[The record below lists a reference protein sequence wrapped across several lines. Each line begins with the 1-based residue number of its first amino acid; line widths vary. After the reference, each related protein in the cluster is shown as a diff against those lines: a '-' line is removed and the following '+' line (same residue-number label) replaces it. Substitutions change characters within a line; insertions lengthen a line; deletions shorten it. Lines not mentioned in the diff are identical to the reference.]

1 MQINELNIDVSTV
14 NRIAKIGIQTVE
26 ELREEMYK
34 PDTRISEP
42 DAFRCERAMKAA
54 GLTKYVRGDE
64 VDAGMLANATR
75 LTWDSIRDYAGKL
88 AFVLIEERFTQK
100 VRVCWIYSIDGN
112 CVTYRAG
119 RKQYESATKTDVER
133 AGGKFYALPDDAPQ
147 KEQPA
152 VIVSDEYS
160 RAIVVRAIAVTKSII
175 AHAQAMQESLW
186 EVCRGLKEMRDGKLY
201 RHLGYD
207 TFERYCE
214 TEIGIKRHQAYKYAA
229 IADLENVDSNQH
241 FERIG
246 VTKLFLLSQLDEPT
260 REAVEAEVNVE
271 TTTVRELKAQIAAL
285 QAQNA
290 DSEKA
295 RTDAEKRAR
304 EWYEQAQDMQDQIAE
319 LESRPVEIAVPEP
332 SREVQN
338 LQDAMRKINLEHE
351 KWSARIQDEHFKQ
364 VQEIHKKYR
373 AELEALRKAQPEQKQ
388 VSSFPAYYNFAQYAI
403 SALWD
408 YLKREPDETAK
419 EKTVAMLMRFLD
431 EMEE

>member
-1 MQINELNIDVSTV
+1 MQINELSIDVATV

-54 GLTKYVRGDE
+54 GLAKYVRGDE

-75 LTWDSIRDYAGKL
+75 LTWDSIRDYVGKL

-100 VRVCWIYSIDGN
+100 VRVCWIYSIDGS

-133 AGGKFYALPDDAPQ
+133 AGGKFYALPDDA
-147 KEQPA
+147 QPVA
-152 VIVSDEYS
+152 QIVATDKQ
-160 RAIVVRAIAVTKSII
+160 RAEALHRQIKSYGNIMMQSFYGLCTAIK
-175 AHAQAMQESLW
+175 Q
-186 EVCRGLKEMRDGKLY
+186 MRDTRLYKQLGYPTFEGYTEKELGMKKVQAYSYITIADKLTEDFVQSTEQIGVQKLY
-201 RHLGYD
+201 LLATAQEEVR
-207 TFERYCE
+207 
-214 TEIGIKRHQAYKYAA
+214 TEIVQNT
-229 IADLENVDSNQH
+229 DLTE
-241 FERIG
+241 
-246 VTKLFLLSQLDEPT
+246 
-260 REAVEAEVNVE
+260 
-271 TTTVRELKAQIAAL
+271 TTVRELKAQIAAL

-373 AELEALRKAQPEQKQ
+373 AELEALRKQQPEQKQ
-388 VSSFPAYYNFAQYAI
+388 ASSFTAYYNFAQYAI
-403 SALWD
+403 IALWV
-408 YLKREPDETAK
+408 YLKREPDEPAK
-419 EKTVAMLMRFLD
+419 EKTVAMLRRFLD